1 MDPIIEKKQE
11 IHQLIDIH
19 KYGKE
24 NLAHTLQKWTEDKI
38 KEHVY
43 PLKTCDN
50 LCIAGGVAYN
60 GYMNEM
66 FTYHYDN
73 VFVPPAVGDE
83 GQALGTYQHADY
95 VLNNNKH
102 LTNTYAGIYHGFI
115 ANEKVDYKEVAQAI
129 ADGKIVGWFQG
140 RSESGNRALG
150 NRSILADPRNPD
162 IKDTINHTIKREK
175 TLDHSHQQY

>member
-1 MDPIIEKKQE
+1 MVSLNNTIYDIFELLTSDPIIEKKQE

-24 NLAHTLQKWTEDKI
+24 NLAHTLQKFTIDKI

-73 VFVPPAVGDE
+73 VFVPPISYDE
-83 GQALGTYQHADY
+83 GQAIRYISTCRLCVEQ
-95 VLNNNKH
+95 
-102 LTNTYAGIYHGFI
+102 
-115 ANEKVDYKEVAQAI
+115 
-129 ADGKIVGWFQG
+129 
-140 RSESGNRALG
+140 
-150 NRSILADPRNPD
+150 
-162 IKDTINHTIKREK
+162 
-175 TLDHSHQQY
+175 

>member
-1 MDPIIEKKQE
+1 
-11 IHQLIDIH
+11 
-19 KYGKE
+19 
-24 NLAHTLQKWTEDKI
+24 
-38 KEHVY
+38 
-43 PLKTCDN
+43 
-50 LCIAGGVAYN
+50 
-60 GYMNEM
+60 M
-66 FTYHYDN
+66 FLWST
-73 VFVPPAVGDE
+73 AVGDE

-150 NRSILADPRNPD
+150 NRSILADPH
-162 IKDTINHTIKREK
+162 ILTSKILSIIQLKREDFRSFALTVLEEHYK
-175 TLDHSHQQY
+175 DYFDTRLFIHTCHVSVKLR